1 MSVSKIKIIFAVVY
15 KQRYN
20 LMKKFFL
27 PIVVLTMVV
36 LLGSCS
42 SGKDVPYFQNIDEI
56 SLAGSKG
63 LYDAKIMPKDM
74 LTITVSTTDPAAAA
88 PFNLSVGN
96 TVGVSGQLSNG
107 GGNLQGYLVD
117 NDGNIN
123 FPVIGHMH
131 VQGMTKS
138 QCQDMI
144 REKLLPYM
152 AATENPI
159 VTVRMSSYR
168 VTVTGEVNRPGV
180 IPVSTEKMSTGE
192 VNRPGVIPVS
202 TEKMSIVE
210 ALAQAGDLTVYG
222 KRDNIMLIREDETGQ
237 KKMVRLNMNDANLI
251 NSPYYYLQQ
260 NDIIYVQ
267 PNSVKAKNA
276 GIGPSTTLWFS
287 FIGIVTS
294 ISSLLVNILRN

>member
-1 MSVSKIKIIFAVVY
+1 MSVSKNKIIFAVVY

-27 PIVVLTMVV
+27 PIVVLTMIV

-96 TVGVSGQLSNG
+96 TVGASGQLSNG

-168 VTVTGEVNRPGV
+168 VTV
-180 IPVSTEKMSTGE
+180 TGE

>member
-1 MSVSKIKIIFAVVY
+1 MSVSKNKIIFAVVY

-27 PIVVLTMVV
+27 PIVVLMMVV

-96 TVGVSGQLSNG
+96 TVGASGQLSNG

-144 REKLLPYM
+144 REKLLPFM

-168 VTVTGEVNRPGV
+168 VTV
-180 IPVSTEKMSTGE
+180 TGE

>member
-1 MSVSKIKIIFAVVY
+1 MSVSKNKIIFAVVY

-27 PIVVLTMVV
+27 PIVILTMVV

-96 TVGVSGQLSNG
+96 TVGASGQLSNG
-107 GGNLQGYLVD
+107 AGNLQGYLVD

-168 VTVTGEVNRPGV
+168 VTV
-180 IPVSTEKMSTGE
+180 TGE